1 MDERELQKKIKNG
14 AVLAQVAFEL
24 IGNPKEYIENAVK
37 SYINNI
43 KNDSQIKIISEEFGE
58 AEQLEGG
65 LWSTYADTEML
76 FDNLDKLNWLCINF
90 MPASIEIIA
99 PEELSFS
106 DKDLTNWFNDLL
118 SKLHEISASVR
129 QTTTQDQLVVKTMNA
144 LIQNA
149 IIVASEHYHTPEEI
163 SSKTGIAKEQ
173 LQPFFD
179 ALIKQGK
186 LEKKGESYYHKNY
199 QNPQEVQKGTDNQ
212 KSTGKGA
219 KKSVRKHGAKKRS

>member
-1 MDERELQKKIKNG
+1 MDEKEIQKKIKGG

-24 IGNPKEYIENAVK
+24 IGNPKDYVEKTIQTYL
-37 SYINNI
+37 NNI
-43 KNDSQIKIISEEFGE
+43 KNDSQIKILNEEFGE

-99 PEELSFS
+99 PEELRFS
-106 DKDLTNWFNDLL
+106 DKDLTDWFNDLL

-129 QTTTQDQLVVKTMNA
+129 QTTTKDQLVVKTMNA

-149 IIVASEHYHTPEEI
+149 IIVASEHYHKPEEI
-163 SSKTGIAKEQ
+163 SNKTGIAKEQ

-186 LEKKGESYYHKNY
+186 LEKKGEAYYHKI
-199 QNPQEVQKGTDNQ
+199 Q
-212 KSTGKGA
+212 KSVGE
-219 KKSVRKHGAKKRS
+219 RGAKKRS